1 MDLINKVM
9 NITRCPEKFLDG
21 KALTYARRRNG
32 QSFITSHSVTGIVC
46 GYLADKDYW
55 VYWVE
60 TRMLVHYD
68 HVASGR
74 LFNEAR
80 TTQLSHEHRGTESIS
95 VPAES
100 QAAFLELNKSP
111 SASVRKA
118 WAPAKMGDEQYREV
132 AQSVKTQAPLEERA
146 PFMAEYILLRNAIE
160 DLGFEVRAFEVNGQ
174 KRIVVIPAA

>member
-9 NITRCPEKFLDG
+9 NITRCPEKYLDG

-118 WAPAKMGDEQYREV
+118 WAPAKMGDEHYREA
-132 AQSVKTQAPLEERA
+132 AQSVKAPLEERA

>member
-1 MDLINKVM
+1 
-9 NITRCPEKFLDG
+9 
-21 KALTYARRRNG
+21 
-32 QSFITSHSVTGIVC
+32 
-46 GYLADKDYW
+46 
-55 VYWVE
+55 
-60 TRMLVHYD
+60 MLVHYD

-118 WAPAKMGDEQYREV
+118 WAPAKMGDEQYRE
-132 AQSVKTQAPLEERA
+132 AGQMAKAPLEERA

>member
-1 MDLINKVM
+1 M
-9 NITRCPEKFLDG
+9 NMTQNPEKYLDG

-32 QSFITSHSVTGIVC
+32 QSFMTSHSVTGIIC
-46 GYLADKDYW
+46 GYLSDKDYW

-74 LFNEAR
+74 LFNEAK
-80 TTQLSHEHRGTESIS
+80 TTQLSHEHRGTESVS

-100 QAAFLELNKSP
+100 QAAFLELNKTP

-118 WAPAKMGDEQYREV
+118 WAPAKMGDEQYREA
-132 AQSVKTQAPLEERA
+132 AQAVKAPLEERA
-146 PFMAEYILLRNAIE
+146 PFMAEYILLRKAIE

-174 KRIVVIPAA
+174 KHIVVVPAC

>member
-100 QAAFLELNKSP
+100 QAAFLELNKNP

-118 WAPAKMGDEQYREV
+118 WGPAKMGDEQYREA
-132 AQSVKTQAPLEERA
+132 AQSVKAPLEERA

-160 DLGFEVRAFEVNGQ
+160 DLGFEVRSFEVNGQ
-174 KRIVVIPAA
+174 KRIVVIPAN